1 MTWVSWRLQR
11 TETLIAVGI
20 LALLAALLV
29 PTGIQMANAY
39 HQDGL
44 AACLSINPS
53 KPVLCGNELGNFQ
66 QRFQSLTTLA
76 NWFTLIPGLIG
87 VLLAAPFIFD
97 LENGTYRLAWTQSI
111 TRGRWLLGK
120 LGLPVVTALLAAG
133 ALTLLFTW
141 WRTPNV
147 HINGRLDTGNYDTTG
162 TVVIGYTLFALALA
176 LALGAIWRRAAASL
190 TVAFVGYFAVRIFV
204 DYALRDHLVAPL
216 TGDLQGRPA
225 AELPLQRTRHQLQR
239 HHQRQT
245 DHEHARRRR
254 LPRRPCTGG
263 STRDQQ
269 GRLPRR
275 LPTRKPLLAAP
286 THRNRPLRRH
296 RHRADPLR
304 RLVDTPTHGLNTA
317 TWIEP
322 VNHIR
327 RLHSSFRPLS
337 QGWPATSSR
346 PVQFAI
352 VSFLVQHAAA

>member
-20 LALLAALLV
+20 LALLAALLI

-44 AACLSINPS
+44 AACVSINPS
-53 KPVLCGNELGNFQ
+53 KPVLCGNELGDFQ

-120 LGLPVVTALLAAG
+120 LGLPVAAAAVAAG
-133 ALTLLFTW
+133 ALILLFTW
-141 WRTPNV
+141 WRAPNV

-190 TVAFVGYFAVRIFV
+190 TVAFVGYFALRIFV
-204 DYALRDHLVAPL
+204 DYWLRDQLVAPL
-216 TGDLQGRPA
+216 KATYKGAQEPSFLYNAHVLSMDGNVNGHQFSTASGGGFLGGHAQA
-225 AELPLQRTRHQLQR
+225 AAPDISHAIFHVVYQPESHFWPLQLT
-239 HHQRQT
+239 
-245 DHEHARRRR
+245 E
-254 LPRRPCTGG
+254 TGLFVG
-263 STRDQQ
+263 
-269 GRLPRR
+269 
-275 LPTRKPLLAAP
+275 LAAVLILFAAWW
-286 THRNRPLRRH
+286 TKKR
-296 RHRADPLR
+296 
-304 RLVDTPTHGLNTA
+304 TA
-317 TWIEP
+317 
-322 VNHIR
+322 
-327 RLHSSFRPLS
+327 
-337 QGWPATSSR
+337 
-346 PVQFAI
+346 
-352 VSFLVQHAAA
+352 